1 MSESR
6 GGMAAM
12 LMKTDYIIYI
22 EEGTDIWIP
31 NQQMPALHAWCISI
45 MATRGR
51 HLASH
56 SNLNRT
62 AAKSES
68 VGGSSRVD
76 KIPGFVRHSIC
87 KRFSSNIFKKKFWM
101 ALPLWLRVCV
111 QCALTRRCVHS
122 CACALLPVF
131 SYPHV
136 HRLSDF
142 KASRILVNSRI
153 RYSRNSLEFKNSCE
167 F

>member
-1 MSESR
+1 
-6 GGMAAM
+6 
-12 LMKTDYIIYI
+12 
-22 EEGTDIWIP
+22 
-31 NQQMPALHAWCISI
+31 

-68 VGGSSRVD
+68 VGGSSRD
-76 KIPGFVRHSIC
+76 KILCFVGHSIC

-101 ALPLWLRVCV
+101 ALPLWLRVCE
-111 QCALTRRCVHS
+111 CALTRR

-142 KASRILVNSRI
+142 NASRILVNSRI
-153 RYSRNSLEFKNSCE
+153 RYSRNSRILVNSRIRNSRNSRILVNSRIRNSWNSRFADSEFENSQE